1 MERRGGH
8 HGTVPAFRRARLRAR
23 PPPQSPQKCSAQLVR
38 ETRTAGCSAPVGS
51 DQRGSLLLGVA
62 GLPSIEA
69 AEGLRSAP
77 PAWARWA
84 RRSAASRFSSAC
96 LPAISAIRRAWR
108 SAELSRYLVDS
119 VEWLTLFLRGA
130 ITVALVVVGWAAQTT
145 RRSERPR
152 APVRLRARPREGDC
166 DGGGEV
172 SVTTVIEPTGLV

>member
-1 MERRGGH
+1 M
-8 HGTVPAFRRARLRAR
+8 
-23 PPPQSPQKCSAQLVR
+23 
-38 ETRTAGCSAPVGS
+38 
-51 DQRGSLLLGVA
+51 
-62 GLPSIEA
+62 PSIEA

-172 SVTTVIEPTGLV
+172 PVTTVIEPAGLV